1 MQFCREIEN
10 MPVALITAL
19 VANIFLMLLT
29 PIVLVTIESLE
40 ASKTKYNSTV
50 KATVTCKINMIVQLC
65 WNIIE
70 PIIVTT

>member
-1 MQFCREIEN
+1 MQFCRETESI
-10 MPVALITAL
+10 PVALITAL
-19 VANIFLMLLT
+19 VANILMLLT

-50 KATVTCKINMIVQLC
+50 KTTVTCKINMIVQLC

>member
-10 MPVALITAL
+10 MSVASITAL
-19 VANIFLMLLT
+19 VANILMLLT
-29 PIVLVTIESLE
+29 PIVLVTTEPLE
-40 ASKTKYNSTV
+40 ACKTKCSSAM

-65 WNIIE
+65 WNITE